1 MYKNLV
7 HRSPAVARIC
17 GQNNHGTQSVVLSG
31 GYEDNEDHGEWFIY
45 TGWNESLRIS
55 CWMGYPVRVLRTHK
69 DERSSYAPRVKGVRY
84 DGRWGFK
91 VCRYLFVRC
100 DNEPAPWT
108 CDVHGDHPRPL
119 PAIKEL
125 KNATDITERKES
137 PSWDYDEDK
146 ECWIWKK
153 PPPPS
158 KIRAKKQA
166 CEEKL
171 TRKRKTSNKAENVVD
186 DGAVRNKKGKMA
198 AAAAV

>member
-17 GQNNHGTQSVVLSG
+17 GQNNRGTQSVVLSG

-45 TGWNESLRIS
+45 TG
-55 CWMGYPVRVLRTHK
+55 
-69 DERSSYAPRVKGVRY
+69 
-84 DGRWGFK
+84 
-91 VCRYLFVRC
+91 
-100 DNEPAPWT
+100 

-158 KIRAKKQA
+158 KIRVKKQA

-171 TRKRKTSNKAENVVD
+171 TRKRKTSNNAENVVD

-198 AAAAV
+198 ATAAV

>member
-1 MYKNLV
+1 MYTTLV
-7 HRSPAVARIC
+7 HRSPVARIC
-17 GQNNHGTQSVVLSG
+17 GQNNHGAQSVVLSG
-31 GYEDNEDHGEWFIY
+31 GYEDDEDHGERFIY
-45 TGWNESLRIS
+45 TGCGGKDLGGNKRTNKEHSSDQKFVNRNESLRIS
-55 CWMGYPVRVLRTHK
+55 CRMGYPVRVL
-69 DERSSYAPRVKGVRY
+69 S
-84 DGRWGFK
+84 
-91 VCRYLFVRC
+91 
-100 DNEPAPWT
+100 
-108 CDVHGDHPRPL
+108 DVHGDRPRPL

-158 KIRAKKQA
+158 KIRVKKQA

-171 TRKRKTSNKAENVVD
+171 TRKRKTSNNAENVVD